1 MGDGVDGWMGY
12 GWMGGWVMGWM
23 TTMTMTEFV
32 DGYAAIVLMGAAG
45 LDFLVGDP
53 WHWPHPVQGM
63 GWLIQW
69 YANLAFKV
77 TQSVPVMKGLGV
89 LLSVLLV
96 GGSAAVGWGV
106 VAIAHWLHPSLGL
119 GLEVILV
126 ASCFAGRSLRDAA
139 EDVLAPLMQDNLAEA
154 RQRMSRYVGRDTQN
168 LDQPEI
174 LRAVFETVAE
184 NSVDGIMGPLFY
196 ALVGAV
202 TPLGSASLALAY
214 KAASTLDSM
223 VGYLEA
229 PYTHIGW
236 CSAKFE
242 DALTWFPCRLTVL
255 TLALI
260 SRKPRTVISLCR
272 RDAAAD
278 PSPNSGWSECA
289 YAASLGVQ
297 VGGKN
302 VYKGV
307 VKVKPLMGE
316 PDREI
321 TPDVI
326 RDCLRLNRWCFLL
339 WLGLGVL
346 LLSKT

>member
-1 MGDGVDGWMGY
+1 
-12 GWMGGWVMGWM
+12 M
-23 TTMTMTEFV
+23 TDFT
-32 DGYAAIVLMGAAG
+32 DGYAAIVLLSAAS
-45 LDFLVGDP
+45 LDFFVGDP

-63 GWLIQW
+63 GWLIQH
-69 YANLAFKV
+69 YTKLAFK
-77 TQSVPVMKGLGV
+77 TKQSATVMKAIGV
-89 LLSVLLV
+89 LLTVVLV
-96 GGSAAVGWGV
+96 GGSAVMGWGSIV
-106 VAIAHWLHPSLGL
+106 LASWLHPSLGI

-139 EDVLAPLMQDNLAEA
+139 EDVLVPLSQADLPEA
-154 RQRMSRYVGRDTQN
+154 RQRLSRYVGRDTQD
-168 LDQPEI
+168 LEQPDI

-196 ALVGAV
+196 ALVGAA

-223 VGYLEA
+223 VGYREA
-229 PYTHIGW
+229 PYTDIGW
-236 CSAKFE
+236 CSAQFE
-242 DALTWFPCRLTVL
+242 DRLTWIPCRLTVI

-260 SRKPRTVISLCR
+260 SRKPRQVIALCQ

-297 VGGKN
+297 VGGEN
-302 VYKGV
+302 SYRGV
-307 VKVKPLMGE
+307 VKVKPLMG
-316 PDREI
+316 DAVREI

-326 RDCLRLNRWCFLL
+326 RDCLRLNRVCFLL
-339 WLGLGVL
+339 WLGLGMGIL
-346 LLSKT
+346 LTL

>member
-1 MGDGVDGWMGY
+1 
-12 GWMGGWVMGWM
+12 M
-23 TTMTMTEFV
+23 TDLTER
-32 DGYAAIVLMGAAG
+32 YTAIVLNSAAVV
-45 LDFLVGDP
+45 DFLVGDP

-63 GWLIQW
+63 GWLIQR
-69 YANLAFKV
+69 YTNLAFKT
-77 TQSVPVMKGLGV
+77 TQSATVMKGLGI
-89 LLSVLLV
+89 LLTVFLV
-96 GGSAAVGWGV
+96 GGSAVVGWAA
-106 VAIAHWLHPSLGL
+106 VAIAHWFNHWIGLSLD
-119 GLEVILV
+119 VILV

-139 EDVLAPLMQDNLAEA
+139 EDVLSPLTQGDIPTA
-154 RQRMSRYVGRDTQN
+154 REHLSRYVGRDTQD
-168 LDQPEI
+168 LEQPEI

-196 ALVGAV
+196 ALVGAA

-223 VGYLEA
+223 VGYRAA
-229 PYTHIGW
+229 PYTDIGW

-242 DALTWFPCRLTVL
+242 DALTWLPCRLTVL

-260 SRKPRTVISLCR
+260 SRQPRTVIALCQ

-297 VGGKN
+297 VGGTN

-307 VKVKPLMGE
+307 VKVKPLMGD
-316 PDREI
+316 PVREI

-326 RDCLRLNRWCFLL
+326 RACLQLNRWCFLL
-339 WLGLGVL
+339 WLGLGAL
-346 LLSKT
+346 LLWILE

>member
-1 MGDGVDGWMGY
+1 
-12 GWMGGWVMGWM
+12 
-23 TTMTMTEFV
+23 MTEFV
-32 DGYAAIVLMGAAG
+32 SYAAIVLIGAAG

-63 GWLIQW
+63 GWLIQR
-69 YANLAFKV
+69 YSNLAFKT
-77 TQSVPVMKGLGV
+77 TQSATVMKGLGV
-89 LLSVLLV
+89 LLTVLLV
-96 GGSAAVGWGV
+96 GGSAVVGWGL
-106 VAIAHWLHPSLGL
+106 VAIAHQFNYWAGLSL
-119 GLEVILV
+119 EIILV

-139 EDVLAPLMQDNLAEA
+139 EDVLAPLNQNDLVEA
-154 RQRMSRYVGRDTQN
+154 RQRMGRYVGRDTQE

-196 ALVGAV
+196 ALVGAA
-202 TPLGSASLALAY
+202 TPLGSASMALAY

-223 VGYLEA
+223 VGYKEA

-242 DALTWFPCRLTVL
+242 DALTWLPCRLTVL
-255 TLALI
+255 TLALL
-260 SRKPRTVISLCR
+260 SRKPRTVIALCR
-272 RDAAAD
+272 RDADAD

-307 VKVKPLMGE
+307 AKVKPLMGD
-316 PDREI
+316 PVREI
-321 TPDVI
+321 TPNVI
-326 RDCLRLNRWCFLL
+326 QECLRLNRICFLL
-339 WLGLGVL
+339 WLGLGVFL
-346 LLSKT
+346 LWILE

>member
-1 MGDGVDGWMGY
+1 MNDFMGGY
-12 GWMGGWVMGWM
+12 G
-23 TTMTMTEFV
+23 
-32 DGYAAIVLMGAAG
+32 ALVLIGAAG

-63 GWLIQW
+63 GWLIQR
-69 YANLAFKV
+69 YTDLAFKT
-77 TQSVPVMKGLGV
+77 TQSATVQKGAGI
-89 LLSVLLV
+89 LLTILLV
-96 GGSAAVGWGV
+96 GGSAAGGWGLIALARWLNPGI
-106 VAIAHWLHPSLGL
+106 AI

-126 ASCFAGRSLRDAA
+126 ASCLAGRSLRDAA
-139 EDVLAPLMQDNLAEA
+139 EDVLTPLIQGDLPKA
-154 RQRMSRYVGRDTQN
+154 RECLSRYVGRDTQA
-168 LDQPEI
+168 LDRSEI

-202 TPLGSASLALAY
+202 TPLGSASLTLAY

-223 VGYLEA
+223 VGYREE

-255 TLALI
+255 TLAII
-260 SRKPRTVISLCR
+260 SRKPRTVIKLCR

-302 VYKGV
+302 VYRGV
-307 VKVKPLMGE
+307 TKVKPFMGD
-316 PDREI
+316 PVRSI
-321 TPDVI
+321 TPEVI
-326 RDCLRLNRWCFLL
+326 RAGLRLNRVCFLL
-339 WLGLGVL
+339 WLGIGIL
-346 LLSKT
+346 LLR

>member
-1 MGDGVDGWMGY
+1 
-12 GWMGGWVMGWM
+12 
-23 TTMTMTEFV
+23 MTEFV
-32 DGYAAIVLMGAAG
+32 SYAVIVLIGAAG
-45 LDFLVGDP
+45 LDFLIGDP

-63 GWLIQW
+63 GWLIQR
-69 YANLAFKV
+69 YSNLAFKT
-77 TQSVPVMKGLGV
+77 TQSAKVMRGLGV
-89 LLSVLLV
+89 LLTILLV
-96 GGSAAVGWGV
+96 GGSAVVGWGL
-106 VAIAHWLHPSLGL
+106 VAIAHQFNHWLGL
-119 GLEVILV
+119 SLEIILV

-139 EDVLAPLMQDNLAEA
+139 EDVLTPLLQEDLIEA
-154 RQRMSRYVGRDTQN
+154 CDRMSRYVGRDTQD

-196 ALVGAV
+196 ALVGAAI
-202 TPLGSASLALAY
+202 PLGSAAIALAY

-223 VGYLEA
+223 VGYKEA

-242 DALTWFPCRLTVL
+242 DALTWLPCRLTVL
-255 TLALI
+255 TLALL
-260 SRKPRTVISLCR
+260 SRKPRTVIALCQ

-302 VYKGV
+302 FYKGV
-307 VKVKPLMGE
+307 VKVKPLMGD
-316 PDREI
+316 PVREI
-321 TPDVI
+321 TPDVV
-326 RDCLRLNRWCFLL
+326 RQCLRLNRWCFLL
-339 WLGLGVL
+339 WLGLGAL
-346 LLSKT
+346 LLWLLE

>member
-1 MGDGVDGWMGY
+1 
-12 GWMGGWVMGWM
+12 M
-23 TTMTMTEFV
+23 TTMTEFV

-53 WHWPHPVQGM
+53 WHWPHPVQAM
-63 GWLIQW
+63 GWVIQR
-69 YANLAFKV
+69 YTNLAFKA
-77 TQSVPVMKGLGV
+77 TQSARVLKGLGV

-96 GGSAAVGWGV
+96 GGSAMVGWGL
-106 VAIAHWLHPSLGL
+106 VAIARWFNPWLGL
-119 GLEVILV
+119 SLEIILV

-139 EDVLAPLMQDNLAEA
+139 EDVLAPLLQNDLAEA
-154 RQRMSRYVGRDTQN
+154 RQRMSRYVGRDTHD
-168 LDQPEI
+168 LERPEI

-196 ALVGAV
+196 ALVGVV

-223 VGYLEA
+223 VGYRAA
-229 PYTHIGW
+229 PYTDIGW

-242 DALTWFPCRLTVL
+242 DALTWLPCRLAVL

-260 SRKPRTVISLCR
+260 SRKPRTVIGLCQ

-307 VKVKPLMGE
+307 VKVKPLMGD
-316 PDREI
+316 PIRAI
-321 TPDVI
+321 TPEVI
-326 RDCLRLNRWCFLL
+326 RECLQLNRFCFLL
-339 WLGLGVL
+339 WLSIW
-346 LLSKT
+346 LSVSQFW

>member
-1 MGDGVDGWMGY
+1 
-12 GWMGGWVMGWM
+12 
-23 TTMTMTEFV
+23 MTEFV
-32 DGYAAIVLMGAAG
+32 DSYAAIVLMGAAG

-63 GWLIQW
+63 GWLIRR
-69 YANLAFKV
+69 YTNLAFK
-77 TQSVPVMKGLGV
+77 TKQSATVMKGLGV
-89 LLSVLLV
+89 VLSVVLV
-96 GGSAAVGWGV
+96 GGSAAVGWGL
-106 VAIAHWLHPSLGL
+106 VAIAYWFHPWLGL
-119 GLEVILV
+119 GLSVILV

-139 EDVLAPLMQDNLAEA
+139 EDVLTPLLQNDLAEA
-154 RQRMSRYVGRDTQN
+154 RQRMGRYVGRDTQN

-196 ALVGAV
+196 ALVGAA

-223 VGYLEA
+223 VGYREA

-236 CSAKFE
+236 ASARFE
-242 DALTWFPCRLTVL
+242 DVLTWLPCRLTVL

-260 SRKPRTVISLCR
+260 SRNPRTVITLCQ

-289 YAASLGVQ
+289 YAARLGVQ

-307 VKVKPLMGE
+307 VKVKPLMGN
-316 PDREI
+316 PNREI
-321 TPDVI
+321 TPDVV
-326 RDCLRLNRWCFLL
+326 RECLQLNRWCFLL
-339 WLGLGVL
+339 WLGLGAL
-346 LLSKT
+346 LLWILE

>member
-1 MGDGVDGWMGY
+1 
-12 GWMGGWVMGWM
+12 
-23 TTMTMTEFV
+23 MTEFV

-53 WHWPHPVQGM
+53 WHWPHPVPGM
-63 GWLIQW
+63 GWLIRW
-69 YANLAFKV
+69 STNLAFKA
-77 TQSVPVMKGLGV
+77 TQSATAMKGLGV
-89 LLSVLLV
+89 LLTILLV
-96 GGSAAVGWGV
+96 GGSAVVGWGM
-106 VAIAHWLHPSLGL
+106 VAIARWFNPWFGLSL
-119 GLEVILV
+119 EIILV

-139 EDVLAPLMQDNLAEA
+139 ADVLAPLLQNDLAEA
-154 RQRMSRYVGRDTQN
+154 RQRLSRYVGRDTQD

-196 ALVGAV
+196 ALIGAT
-202 TPLGSASLALAY
+202 TPLGSASLVLAY

-223 VGYLEA
+223 VGYRAA

-242 DALTWFPCRLTVL
+242 DVLTWLPCRLAVL

-260 SRKPRTVISLCR
+260 SRKPRTVIGLCR
-272 RDAAAD
+272 RDADAD

-302 VYKGV
+302 FYKGV

-316 PDREI
+316 PIRAI
-321 TPDVI
+321 TPEVI
-326 RDCLRLNRWCFLL
+326 RECLQLNRFCFLL
-339 WLGLGVL
+339 WLSIW
-346 LLSKT
+346 LSVSQFW

>member
-1 MGDGVDGWMGY
+1 
-12 GWMGGWVMGWM
+12 
-23 TTMTMTEFV
+23 MTEFV
-32 DGYAAIVLMGAAG
+32 DGDAAIVLIGAAG

-63 GWLIQW
+63 GWLIQR
-69 YANLAFKV
+69 YTNLAFKT
-77 TQSVPVMKGLGV
+77 TQSATVMKGLGV

-96 GGSAAVGWGV
+96 GGSAVVGWGM
-106 VAIAHWLHPSLGL
+106 VAIARWFHPSLGL

-139 EDVLAPLMQDNLAEA
+139 EDVLVPLLQEDLAEA
-154 RQRMSRYVGRDTQN
+154 RQRLSRYVGRDTQN
-168 LDQPEI
+168 LDKPEI

-196 ALVGAV
+196 ALVGAA

-223 VGYLEA
+223 VGYRAA
-229 PYTHIGW
+229 PYTDIGW
-236 CSAKFE
+236 FSAQFE
-242 DALTWFPCRLTVL
+242 DRLTWLPCRLTML

-260 SRKPRTVISLCR
+260 SGQPRRVLTLCQ
-272 RDAAAD
+272 RDADAD

-297 VGGKN
+297 VGGEN
-302 VYKGV
+302 AYKGV
-307 VKVKPLMGE
+307 VKVKPLMG
-316 PDREI
+316 DAVQEI
-321 TPDVI
+321 TPEVI
-326 RDCLRLNRWCFLL
+326 RDCLRLNRFCFLL
-339 WLGLGVL
+339 WLGIG
-346 LLSKT
+346 LSISQIW